1 MLRSLVA
8 CLFLLS
14 TVTTEAFA
22 PPRFVAAQS
31 IRPTSSSS
39 ILLRMHET
47 KADDSFDGIEDDGD
61 LISDDDGGFEDGGDA
76 PSEEGIDKLLN
87 RALADSVKSVQS
99 NLPPELQDDDASMN
113 IMDDP
118 SFKEE
123 IAEIF
128 DKATVDLKG
137 ALDDIRKEQDEFAAA
152 SAAKN
157 AADTQAATAQD
168 QARLATADKNMVK
181 MLERVNKETAEVQR
195 AVDELEEAQKG
206 LSADPVMQ
214 MAGGGLIKQA
224 ALAGAILF
232 TARGGIDA
240 VSMIGGDGSHAVP
253 ALVQGAL
260 ALGCAGYFF
269 FA

>member
-8 CLFLLS
+8 CFLLLS
-14 TVTTEAFA
+14 AVTTEAFA

-31 IRPTSSSS
+31 IRPSSK
-39 ILLRMHET
+39 LRKA
-47 KADDSFDGIEDDGD
+47 KADSSFDGIEDDGD
-61 LISDDDGGFEDGGDA
+61 LISDGGFEDGGDV

-87 RALADSVKSVQS
+87 QALADSVKSVQS
-99 NLPPELQDDDASMN
+99 NLPPELQDSSTSIN

-118 SFKEE
+118 SFKQE

-137 ALDDIRKEQDEFAAA
+137 ALDDIRKEQEDFAAA

-168 QARLATADKNMVK
+168 QARLAMADKNMVK
-181 MLERVNKETAEVQR
+181 MLERVNKETADVQR

-224 ALAGAILF
+224 ALAGTILF
-232 TARGGIDA
+232 TVRGGIDA
-240 VSMIGGDGSHAVP
+240 VSMVGGDGSHAVP